1 MLDLLAGFDF
11 ATNQFHQQEVEAE
24 EAKDVVS
31 QNHQSD
37 DDSSYVYSDEED
49 EEAKERVRPPREDGK
64 TVSSYDSSRDQIP
77 RGWVRQTAPDFG
89 GSFKLEYLKEIA
101 IAEASSNP
109 GDIDDVTGS
118 FGQMLDELV
127 DLIIEDVHVH
137 ILANW

>member
-1 MLDLLAGFDF
+1 M
-11 ATNQFHQQEVEAE
+11 
-24 EAKDVVS
+24 VS

-101 IAEASSNP
+101 IAAMCPNMVLASPAKIASSNP